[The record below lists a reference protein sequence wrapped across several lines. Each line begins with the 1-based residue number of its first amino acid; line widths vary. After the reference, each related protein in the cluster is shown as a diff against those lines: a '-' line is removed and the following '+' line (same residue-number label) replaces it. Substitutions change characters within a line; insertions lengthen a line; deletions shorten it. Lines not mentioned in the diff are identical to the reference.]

1 MIINTRLFIFSVF
14 PIRINTPDDD
24 IELIERTTS
33 AEPVEHE
40 DDGKCSQMKCC
51 NQHSS
56 LFSDIHLEQTERTAT
71 EPVESPVQHERISEY
86 NSTSRFGMIYHDL
99 IFLDNQI
106 NNLPGGLI
114 DVIDLT
120 QEDDGGS
127 DNPEVHEIQ
136 SNSVVSPI
144 TIDLTQDDDG
154 GSDHP
159 EIQSNSVVSPITID
173 LTQDDGEGSDH
184 PEIQSNSVVSPISI
198 NLTTED
204 DNEQEGIELFFY

>member
-1 MIINTRLFIFSVF
+1 M
-14 PIRINTPDDD
+14 
-24 IELIERTTS
+24 
-33 AEPVEHE
+33 EHE

-120 QEDDGGS
+120 Q
-127 DNPEVHEIQ
+127 
-136 SNSVVSPI
+136 
-144 TIDLTQDDDG
+144 DDDG

-159 EIQSNSVVSPITID
+159 QIQSNSVVSPITID
-173 LTQDDGEGSDH
+173 LTQDDGESSDH
-184 PEIQSNSVVSPISI
+184 PEIHEIQSNSVVSPITI

>member
-1 MIINTRLFIFSVF
+1 
-14 PIRINTPDDD
+14 
-24 IELIERTTS
+24 
-33 AEPVEHE
+33 VEHE

-86 NSTSRFGMIYHDL
+86 NSTSRFDMIYHDL

-120 QEDDGGS
+120 QDDDEGS
-127 DNPEVHEIQ
+127 DHPEVHEIQ
-136 SNSVVSPI
+136 YNSVVSPFS
-144 TIDLTQDDDG
+144 IDLTQDDDG

-159 EIQSNSVVSPITID
+159 QIQSNSVVSPITID
-173 LTQDDGEGSDH
+173 LTQDDGESSDH
-184 PEIQSNSVVSPISI
+184 PEIHEIQSNSVVSPITI

-204 DNEQEGIELFFY
+204 DNEQEGIESFSY